1 MRTHAEIATRNG
13 VIVDAGAIVLAGLEG
28 VAGRSGCVAVSAE
41 RRRIR
46 TDPWHKDTWW
56 VFN

>member
-1 MRTHAEIATRNG
+1 M
-13 VIVDAGAIVLAGLEG
+13 IVDAGAIVLAGLEA

-46 TDPWHKDTWW
+46 TDPWDEDTWW